1 MGKSW
6 LKKHPY
12 SIIGKNVIFNKN
24 SYIGGNRIEIKNNT
38 VFKGFLSTRG
48 NALITIGKYCYI
60 GKNLFIIASYKPIDL
75 DYFKGK
81 VVIPKPKIDGPV
93 YIGNNVNIGDDV
105 IILPGVSIG
114 DRAVIEHKSVVMSDV
129 KDFSVYAGNPAK
141 FIRYCVNQKATEE
154 NMVKETTKINMNNN
168 QSSNFLLEGWCYR
181 ETGGRWVISKKAGF
195 VFITDTDRTS
205 STLYLHGY
213 SYRQPQKIKI
223 YINNKESGIFSIN
236 NSLRTYKIKIFNL
249 KKGINKFQL
258 NFEQFFRPIDIHKKS
273 GDKRQLYCFFQKI
286 FLE

>member
-1 MGKSW
+1 
-6 LKKHPY
+6 
-12 SIIGKNVIFNKN
+12 
-24 SYIGGNRIEIKNNT
+24 
-38 VFKGFLSTRG
+38 
-48 NALITIGKYCYI
+48 
-60 GKNLFIIASYKPIDL
+60 
-75 DYFKGK
+75 
-81 VVIPKPKIDGPV
+81 
-93 YIGNNVNIGDDV
+93 
-105 IILPGVSIG
+105 
-114 DRAVIEHKSVVMSDV
+114 
-129 KDFSVYAGNPAK
+129 
-141 FIRYCVNQKATEE
+141 
-154 NMVKETTKINMNNN
+154 MNNN